1 MRHPLTILTLFTASL
16 PLLAGEPIKTQWLQ
30 LCTTT
35 AGRQITISTS
45 DGSTVRGTCASASP
59 TDLTVQ
65 QSPDQVRT
73 VERTVVT
80 RISMNGAQPRRHYFL
95 NLHKNV
101 GSALEYEAQGIP
113 TPLAPF
119 AIAAMP
125 VTIAGGWVAS
135 PFALIFDLFDTQR
148 GRGRGSG
155 AV

>member
-1 MRHPLTILTLFTASL
+1 MRHLLTILTLFTASL
-16 PLLAGEPIKTQWLQ
+16 PLLAGDPIKTQWQQ

-45 DGSTVRGTCASASP
+45 DGNTVRGTCTATSP
-59 TDLTVQ
+59 TALTVRESTEQ
-65 QSPDQVRT
+65 IRT
-73 VERTVVT
+73 VERSAVT

-135 PFALIFDLFDTQR
+135 PFALIFDLFDTPSE
-148 GRGRGSG
+148 GDVEVL
-155 AV
+155 AP